1 LFPGGRFAAAVWS
14 HPSKVPLISLPTDII
29 RREIGDQ
36 ILQPQQAKLEPF
48 SLSDI
53 NALERSFIQSGFTNI
68 RTELVNVTFGLLS
81 AEQFVQAMQ
90 ELSLLIN
97 MTLNKVDFIKRAK
110 ILEAITDELNR
121 NYKNKKT
128 GLIRLTNETIC
139 ITGQKGEG

>member
-1 LFPGGRFAAAVWS
+1 
-14 HPSKVPLISLPTDII
+14 
-29 RREIGDQ
+29 
-36 ILQPQQAKLEPF
+36 
-48 SLSDI
+48 
-53 NALERSFIQSGFTNI
+53 
-68 RTELVNVTFGLLS
+68 VNVTFGLLS

-97 MTLNKVDFIKRAK
+97 MTLNKVDSIKRAK

-128 GLIRLTNETIC
+128 GLIRLTNETIS